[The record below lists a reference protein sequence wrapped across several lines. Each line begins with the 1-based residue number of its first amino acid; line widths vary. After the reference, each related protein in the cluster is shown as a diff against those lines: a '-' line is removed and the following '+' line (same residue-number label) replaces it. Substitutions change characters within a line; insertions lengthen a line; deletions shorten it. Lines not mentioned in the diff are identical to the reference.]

1 VADFHLNYSGDLR
14 ECCWW
19 SLSTEIVLG
28 FPVCNF
34 EHLRQY
40 LLLGR
45 VRLINAVVVQMRCFV
60 KLLPGLFVLI
70 GPQVPNCSS
79 CWPRYICLV
88 PMHLPFSAFW
98 KLIALVYLLQEV
110 CDVFLEVDCLGV
122 SLAGGLRCLLGGRM
136 ISILVGWRRIF
147 FDFFD

>member
-1 VADFHLNYSGDLR
+1 MVVETYLDYLLWGGGFPLELLWDLR

-34 EHLRQY
+34 ELLRRY

-45 VRLINAVVVQMRCFV
+45 LRLINAVVVQMCCLV
-60 KLLPGLFVLI
+60 KLLPGLFVLM
-70 GPQVPNCSS
+70 GPQVLNCSW

-88 PMHLPFSAFW
+88 PMHLSFSVFW

-110 CDVFLEVDCLGV
+110 CDVFMEV
-122 SLAGGLRCLLGGRM
+122 A
-136 ISILVGWRRIF
+136 
-147 FDFFD
+147 